1 MRIASNVYQLQWL
14 SSIQRQQAE
23 LAAIQDQV
31 SSGKRISTAADDPAG
46 AAQGLLLQQGLD
58 RLENFG
64 LNADTARRRLSLEED
79 SLSQTTDALN
89 RIRELAI
96 QAASGTQTNESRTAI
111 AAEARELLT
120 GLINTANSQD
130 GEGRYLFAGNLV
142 QTRPFVQEAGG
153 VTYEGDAGVRF
164 QRVADART
172 VQEGDPGSAV
182 FMQIPS
188 GNGAYTVSP
197 DTANTGT
204 ASWTSATVANGTPF
218 APGNYTL
225 EFTVIPATPT
235 TPEVTT
241 WEARNGAVQVG
252 TGTYVPG
259 ETITFQGASI
269 EFQGA
274 PATGDRFTVAT
285 SRFQNVFRT
294 VQDFITALGTNTSSA
309 AGRSTFQN
317 QINANLQNLDQALL
331 HVSNVRSQVGARL
344 AGIDQQQDNNADV
357 ALELKRSL
365 SGIQDLDYATA
376 ISKLELQLTSLEAAQ
391 KAYART
397 QSFSLFDVL

>member
-14 SSIQRQQAE
+14 ASIQRQQAE

-64 LNADTARRRLSLEED
+64 ANAETARRRLSLEED
-79 SLSQTTDALN
+79 SLSQATDALN
-89 RIRELAI
+89 RVRELAI
-96 QAASGTQTNESRTAI
+96 QSSSGTQTAQSRTAI

-120 GLINTANSQD
+120 GLLNTGNAQD

-142 QTRPFVQEAGG
+142 QSRPFILSGSVQYAG
-153 VTYEGDAGVRF
+153 DSGVRA

-188 GNGAYTVSP
+188 GNGAYTVSSN
-197 DTANTGT
+197 AGNGGT
-204 ASWTSATVANGTPF
+204 ASWTSATVTNGAPF
-218 APGNYTL
+218 VSGTYTL
-225 EFTVIPATPT
+225 EFTSP
-235 TPEVTT
+235 TT
-241 WEARNGAVQVG
+241 WEARNAGGVVAF
-252 TGTYVPG
+252 GTYAPG
-259 ETITFQGASI
+259 ESISFQGATI
-269 EFQGA
+269 AFQGT
-274 PATGDRFTVAT
+274 PAAGDEFTVA
-285 SRFQNVFRT
+285 SARFQDVFRT
-294 VQDFITALGTNTSSA
+294 VQDFITALGTNTNDS
-309 AGRSTFQN
+309 AGRTTFQN
-317 QINANLQNLDQALL
+317 QINSSLQNLDQALQ
-331 HVSNVRSQVGARL
+331 HVSNFRSQVGARL
-344 AGIDQQQDNNADV
+344 AGIDQQLDSNADV

-365 SGIQDLDYATA
+365 STIQDLDYASA
-376 ISKLELQLTSLEAAQ
+376 ISQLEQQLTSLEAAQ

>member
-64 LNADTARRRLSLEED
+64 ANAETARRRLALEED
-79 SLSQTTDALN
+79 SLSQATDALN
-89 RIRELAI
+89 RVRELAI
-96 QAASGTQTNESRTAI
+96 QAANGTQTRESRSAI

-120 GLINTANSQD
+120 GLLNTANSQD

-142 QTRPFVQEAGG
+142 QSRPFILSGTVQYAG
-153 VTYEGDAGVRF
+153 DSGVRS

-182 FMQIPS
+182 FMQIPG
-188 GNGAYTVSP
+188 GNGSYTISP
-197 DTANTGT
+197 DAGNAGT
-204 ASWTSATVANGTPF
+204 ASWSSATVTNGTPF
-218 APGNYTL
+218 VAGTYTL
-225 EFTVIPATPT
+225 EFTVTASG
-235 TPEVTT
+235 TT
-241 WEARNGAVQVG
+241 WEARNAGGPVAS
-252 TGTYVPG
+252 GTYAPG
-259 ETITFQGASI
+259 ESISFQGATI
-269 EFQGA
+269 EFQGT
-274 PATGDRFTVAT
+274 PANGDQFTVAS
-285 SRFQNVFRT
+285 SRFQDVFRT
-294 VQDFITALGTNTSSA
+294 VQDFITTLGTNTNDA
-309 AGRSTFQN
+309 AGRATFQN
-317 QINANLQNLDQALL
+317 QINANLQNLDQALQ
-331 HVSNVRSQVGARL
+331 HVSNFRSQVGARL
-344 AGIDQQQDNNADV
+344 ATIDQQLDNNADV
-357 ALELKRSL
+357 ALELKSSL
-365 SGIQDLDYATA
+365 STIQDLDYATA
-376 ISKLELQLTSLEAAQ
+376 ISKLEQQLTSLEAAQ

>member
-14 SSIQRQQAE
+14 ASIQRQQAE

-64 LNADTARRRLSLEED
+64 TNAETARRRLSLEEG
-79 SLSQTTDALN
+79 SLSQATDALN
-89 RIRELAI
+89 RVRELAI
-96 QAASGTQTNESRTAI
+96 QAANGTQTAESRSAI

-120 GLINTANSQD
+120 GLMNTANAQD

-142 QTRPFVQEAGG
+142 QSRPFVQTAGSVG
-153 VTYEGDAGVRF
+153 YEGDSGVRF

-182 FMQIPS
+182 FMQVAG
-188 GNGAYTVSP
+188 GNGAYTISP
-197 DTANTGT
+197 NTGNAGT
-204 ASWTSATVANGTPF
+204 ASWSSATVTNGAPF
-218 APGNYTL
+218 VAGTYTL
-225 EFTVIPATPT
+225 EFTSAS
-235 TPEVTT
+235 T
-241 WEARNGAVQVG
+241 WEARSGGVAVAS
-252 TGTYVPG
+252 GTYAPG
-259 ETITFQGASI
+259 DTLSFQGASI
-269 EFQGA
+269 EFQGTPVA
-274 PATGDRFTVAT
+274 GDRFTIAT
-285 SRFQNVFRT
+285 SRFQDVFRT
-294 VQDFITALGTNTSSA
+294 VQDFITTLGTNTASA
-309 AGRSTFQN
+309 AGRATFQN

-344 AGIDQQQDNNADV
+344 AGIDQQLDNNADV

-365 SGIQDLDYATA
+365 STIQDLDYATA
-376 ISKLELQLTSLEAAQ
+376 ISRLEQQLTSLEAAQ

>member
-14 SSIQRQQAE
+14 ASIQRQQAD

-31 SSGKRISTAADDPAG
+31 SSGRRISTAADDPAG

-64 LNADTARRRLSLEED
+64 LNAETARRRLSLEEG
-79 SLSQTTDALN
+79 SLSQATDSLN

-96 QAASGTQTNESRTAI
+96 QAASGAQTAESRSAI

-120 GLINTANSQD
+120 GLINTANAQD

-142 QTRPFVQEAGG
+142 QTRPFVQQGG
-153 VTYEGDAGVRF
+153 AVTYEGDSGVRA
-164 QRVADART
+164 QRVSDGRT

-182 FMQIPS
+182 FGQIPG
-188 GNGAYTVSP
+188 GNGSYTISP
-197 DTANTGT
+197 NTGNAGT

-218 APGNYTL
+218 VPGNYTL
-225 EFTVIPATPT
+225 EFTSASS
-235 TPEVTT
+235 
-241 WEARNGAVQVG
+241 WEARSGATVLASG
-252 TGTYVPG
+252 TFAPG
-259 ETITFQGASI
+259 DTISFQGASI
-269 EFQGA
+269 EFQGTPVA
-274 PATGDRFTVAT
+274 GDRFTVAT
-285 SRFQNVFRT
+285 SRFQDVFRT
-294 VQDFITALGTNTSSA
+294 VQDFITALGTNTSNA
-309 AGRSTFQN
+309 PGRATFQN
-317 QINANLQNLDQALL
+317 QINASLQNLDQALL

-344 AGIDQQQDNNADV
+344 ASIDQQLDNNADV
-357 ALELKRSL
+357 ALELKSSL
-365 SGIQDLDYATA
+365 STIQDLDYATA
-376 ISKLELQLTSLEAAQ
+376 ISKLEQQLTSLEAAQ

>member
-14 SSIQRQQAE
+14 ASIQRQQAE

-31 SSGKRISTAADDPAG
+31 SSGRRISTAADDPAG

-58 RLENFG
+58 RLENFRA
-64 LNADTARRRLSLEED
+64 NAETARRRLALEED
-79 SLSQTTDALN
+79 SLSQATDALN
-89 RIRELAI
+89 RVRELAI
-96 QAASGTQTNESRTAI
+96 QAASGTQTAESRSAI

-120 GLINTANSQD
+120 GLLNTANSQD

-142 QTRPFVQEAGG
+142 QTRPFILAGSVQYAG
-153 VTYEGDAGVRF
+153 DSGVRS

-188 GNGAYTVSP
+188 GNGAYIISP
-197 DTANTGT
+197 NAGNTGT

-218 APGNYTL
+218 IPGNYTL
-225 EFTVIPATPT
+225 AFTSA
-235 TPEVTT
+235 TT
-241 WEARNGAVQVG
+241 WEARSGAAVIAN
-252 TGTYVPG
+252 GTYAPG
-259 ETITFQGASI
+259 ETISFQGASI
-269 EFQGA
+269 EFQGT
-274 PATGDRFTVAT
+274 PAAGDQFTVA
-285 SRFQNVFRT
+285 SAGFRDVFRT
-294 VQDFITALGTNTSSA
+294 VQDFIATLGTNTSNA

-317 QINANLQNLDQALL
+317 RINSDLQNLDQALQ
-331 HVSNVRSQVGARL
+331 HVSNFRSQVGARL
-344 AGIDQQQDNNADV
+344 ATIDQQLDNNADV
-357 ALELKRSL
+357 ALELKSSL
-365 SGIQDLDYATA
+365 SAIRDLDYATA
-376 ISKLELQLTSLEAAQ
+376 ISKLEQQLTSLEAAQ